1 MPWFVSCG
9 ALQAGV
15 VSIIF
20 NNKEINMPKSK
31 DPINPSYYKDKD
43 IETIDAI
50 ESQVSPI
57 EFLGFLRCSALQYLM
72 RMGNKPEYGKSM
84 NERLTIDAGKAA
96 WMIDR
101 LIKFLTKCKKNG
113 YKFEHE
119 ELPNNVVSIKAPKP
133 GKE

>member
-31 DPINPSYYKDKD
+31 DPTNPSYYKDKD

-57 EFLGFLRCSALQYLM
+57 EFLGFLRCSAWEINL
-72 RMGNKPEYGKSM
+72 SM
-84 NERLTIDAGKAA
+84 
-96 WMIDR
+96 
-101 LIKFLTKCKKNG
+101 
-113 YKFEHE
+113 
-119 ELPNNVVSIKAPKP
+119 VSL
-133 GKE
+133 

>member
-31 DPINPSYYKDKD
+31 DPTNPSYYKDKD

-84 NERLTIDAGKAA
+84 NERLTIDAGKAS

-101 LIKFLTKCKKNG
+101 LIKFLNKCDKKG

-119 ELPNNVVSIKAPKP
+119 ELPNNVVNIKAPKP

>member
-1 MPWFVSCG
+1 MVHYKPGLYLS
-9 ALQAGV
+9 LLT
-15 VSIIF
+15 I
-20 NNKEINMPKSK
+20 KELNMPKNK
-31 DPINPSYYKDKD
+31 DPINPSYYKDKE

-72 RMGNKPEYGKSM
+72 RMGDKPEYGKSM
-84 NERLTIDAGKAA
+84 SERLIVDAGKAS

-101 LIKFLTKCKKNG
+101 LIKFLNKCDKKG

-119 ELPNNVVSIKAPKP
+119 ELPNNVINIKAPKP

>member
-1 MPWFVSCG
+1 
-9 ALQAGV
+9 
-15 VSIIF
+15 
-20 NNKEINMPKSK
+20 MPKSK

-43 IETIDAI
+43 NDTNDAI

-101 LIKFLTKCKKNG
+101 LIKFLTKCDKKG

-119 ELPNNVVSIKAPKP
+119 ELPNNVVNIKAPKP